1 MPQLLRELGVSWAT
15 AGGGG
20 AGRWKAL
27 GGWGKGLPPAFPDPF
42 PQCSTFTGMIPV
54 FGVLLILFEWY
65 WYVVCESGIR
75 TSLILLGAT
84 AGSAPQKAN
93 HICSIH
99 LGAFSRQEFAEAWN
113 AADEPAQ
120 QPQHDGASSRL
131 AKAKCCLAWKVGG
144 YPGGA
149 DRDASSRD
157 RSFSTLGRR
166 TSEQRRLRRHAR
178 RPQCT
183 VVQRGG

>member
-1 MPQLLRELGVSWAT
+1 MREVFLLIYFIDHV
-15 AGGGG
+15 
-20 AGRWKAL
+20 
-27 GGWGKGLPPAFPDPF
+27 
-42 PQCSTFTGMIPV
+42 QCSTFTGMIPV

-149 DRDASSRD
+149 DRRIVAGHQLQYSWASH
-157 RSFSTLGRR
+157 
-166 TSEQRRLRRHAR
+166 Q
-178 RPQCT
+178 
-183 VVQRGG
+183 